1 MRRDVRILLATACFG
16 ALMAWGPRVPE
27 ALVDLEIF
35 RIDHVDVRGN
45 RYLQEEEVV
54 ALLALAPETSVWS
67 DKDVWHDRVAAHP
80 LVKSVRVGR
89 RLPGGLQI
97 TVTER
102 TPIALGPTPTLEPMD
117 AEGRRL
123 PLDPAA
129 FRLDLPVIH
138 TDRRPPRG
146 SRHFPSEVRK
156 LAAEVEHLMATDT
169 SFLQL
174 VSSVSW
180 TPSGALS
187 VHWSDPNVEFL
198 LPSHASPA
206 RLREGLTAL
215 ADAASKA
222 RTGMPSAIDLRFAD
236 QVVVRRPVSTHRS
249 VELD

>member
-1 MRRDVRILLATACFG
+1 MRRDVRILVATAAFG
-16 ALMAWGPRVPE
+16 ALMAWGDRVPE
-27 ALVDLEIF
+27 TLVDLELF
-35 RIDHVDVRGN
+35 RVEDVQVRGN
-45 RYLQEEEVV
+45 RYLAEADVV
-54 ALLALAPETSVWS
+54 ELLALTPETSVWS
-67 DKDVWHDRVAAHP
+67 DRDVWHDRVAAHA

-89 RLPGGLQI
+89 RLPDGLRI

-138 TDRRPPRG
+138 TARRPPRG
-146 SRHFPSEVRK
+146 ARHFPAEVRR
-156 LAAEVEHLMATDT
+156 LAAEVEHLMAADT

-180 TPSGALS
+180 TKEGAVS
-187 VHWSDPNVEFL
+187 VRWTEPDVEFL
-198 LPSHASPA
+198 LPSRPSPA

-215 ADAASKA
+215 ADAAAKE
-222 RTGMPSAIDLRFAD
+222 RDGMPRAIDLRFAD
-236 QVVVRRPVSTHRS
+236 QVVVRTSLAR
-249 VELD
+249 DID

>member
-1 MRRDVRILLATACFG
+1 MRRDVRILLGTVAFG
-16 ALMAWGPRVPE
+16 ALMAWGGRVPE
-27 ALVDLEIF
+27 ALVSLEIF
-35 RIDHVDVRGN
+35 RVENVQVRGN
-45 RYLQEEEVV
+45 RYLAQADVEQ
-54 ALLALAPETSVWS
+54 LLALAPETSVWS

-89 RLPGGLQI
+89 RLPDGLRI

-138 TDRRPPRG
+138 TSRRPPRG
-146 SRHFPSEVRK
+146 ARHFPAEVRR

-180 TPSGALS
+180 TQGGA
-187 VHWSDPNVEFL
+187 VAVRWTEPDVEFL
-198 LPSHASPA
+198 LPSRPSPA

-215 ADAASKA
+215 ADAEE
-222 RTGMPSAIDLRFAD
+222 RDGMPRAIDLRFAD
-236 QVVVRRPVSTHRS
+236 QVVVRTSLVR
-249 VELD
+249 DID

>member
-1 MRRDVRILLATACFG
+1 MRRDVRILLGTAAFG
-16 ALMAWGPRVPE
+16 ALMAWGGRVPQT
-27 ALVDLEIF
+27 LMDLEIF
-35 RIDHVDVRGN
+35 RVEDVQVRGN
-45 RYLQEEEVV
+45 RYLAQADVEQ
-54 ALLALAPETSVWS
+54 LLALTPETSVWS

-80 LVKSVRVGR
+80 LVESVRVGR
-89 RLPGGLQI
+89 RLPDGLRI

-138 TDRRPPRG
+138 TSRRPPRG
-146 SRHFPSEVRK
+146 ARHFPAEVRR

-180 TPSGALS
+180 TQGGA
-187 VHWSDPNVEFL
+187 VAVRWTEPDVEFL
-198 LPSHASPA
+198 LPSRPSPA

-215 ADAASKA
+215 ADAEE
-222 RTGMPSAIDLRFAD
+222 RDGMPRAIDLRFAD
-236 QVVVRRPVSTHRS
+236 QVVVRTSLAR
-249 VELD
+249 DID

>member
-1 MRRDVRILLATACFG
+1 MRREARILLATAGFG
-16 ALMAWGPRVPE
+16 AFTAWGEQMPA
-27 ALVDLEIF
+27 ALVDLELF
-35 RIDHVDVRGN
+35 RIEDVEVRGN
-45 RYLQEEEVV
+45 RYLQEAEVV
-54 ALLALAPETSVWS
+54 ELLALSPEISVWS

-80 LVKSVRVGR
+80 LVQSVRVGR
-89 RLPGGLQI
+89 RLPDGLLV

-138 TDRRPPRG
+138 TGRRPPRG
-146 SRHFPSEVRK
+146 SRHFPLEVRR
-156 LAAEVEHLMATDT
+156 LAAEVEHLMAADT

-180 TPSGALS
+180 TTGGAVS
-187 VHWSDPNVEFL
+187 VHWSEPNVEFL

-206 RLREGLTAL
+206 RLREGLIAL
-215 ADAASKA
+215 ADAASKERA
-222 RTGMPSAIDLRFAD
+222 AMPTAIDLRFAD
-236 QVVVRRPVSTHRS
+236 QVVVRRAIR
-249 VELD
+249 

>member
-1 MRRDVRILLATACFG
+1 MRRDVRILLGTAAFG
-16 ALMAWGPRVPE
+16 ALMAWGGRVPD
-27 ALVDLEIF
+27 ALIDLEIF
-35 RIDHVDVRGN
+35 RVEDVQVRGN
-45 RYLQEEEVV
+45 RYLAQADVEQ
-54 ALLALAPETSVWS
+54 LLALTPETSVWS

-89 RLPGGLQI
+89 RLPDGLRI

-138 TDRRPPRG
+138 TTRRPPRG
-146 SRHFPSEVRK
+146 ARHFPAEVRK

-180 TPSGALS
+180 TTGGA
-187 VHWSDPNVEFL
+187 VAVRWTEPDVEFL
-198 LPSHASPA
+198 LPSRPSPA

-215 ADAASKA
+215 ADAEE
-222 RTGMPSAIDLRFAD
+222 RDGMPRAIDLRFAD
-236 QVVVRRPVSTHRS
+236 QVVVRTSLARDT
-249 VELD
+249 D

>member
-1 MRRDVRILLATACFG
+1 
-16 ALMAWGPRVPE
+16 
-27 ALVDLEIF
+27 
-35 RIDHVDVRGN
+35 
-45 RYLQEEEVV
+45 
-54 ALLALAPETSVWS
+54 VWS

-89 RLPGGLQI
+89 RLPDGLRI

-138 TDRRPPRG
+138 TARRPPRG
-146 SRHFPSEVRK
+146 ARHFPAEVRR
-156 LAAEVEHLMATDT
+156 LAAEVEHLMAADT

-180 TPSGALS
+180 TKGGA
-187 VHWSDPNVEFL
+187 VAVRWTDPDVEFL
-198 LPSHASPA
+198 LPSRPSPA

-215 ADAASKA
+215 ADAQE
-222 RTGMPSAIDLRFAD
+222 RDGMPRAIDLRFAD
-236 QVVVRRPVSTHRS
+236 QVVVRTSLARDT
-249 VELD
+249 D

>member
-1 MRRDVRILLATACFG
+1 MRRDVRILAATAVFG
-16 ALMAWGPRVPE
+16 ALMSWGHRLPS
-27 ALVDLEIF
+27 ALVDLQLF
-35 RIDHVDVRGN
+35 HVEDVRVRGH
-45 RYLQEEEVV
+45 RYLTEAAVV
-54 ALLALAPETSVWS
+54 ELLQLAPETSVWS

-80 LVKSVRVGR
+80 LVKTVRVAR
-89 RLPGGLQI
+89 RLPGGLLV

-117 AEGRRL
+117 GEGRRL

-138 TDRRPPRG
+138 TTRRPPRG
-146 SRHFPSEVRK
+146 SRHFPEEVRK

-180 TPSGALS
+180 TRGGA
-187 VHWSDPNVEFL
+187 VAVRWTEPEVEFL
-198 LPSHASPA
+198 LPPRASPA

-215 ADAASKA
+215 ADATTKE
-222 RTGMPSAIDLRFAD
+222 RKGIPRAIDLRFAD
-236 QVVVRRPVSTHRS
+236 QVVVRTSLAEGS
-249 VELD
+249 D